1 MKRKKIEKG
10 LFLLMMTA
18 TVSLH
23 AQDVWDVDRCMDYAV
38 KNNHTVR
45 QRAFEVKNNKLD
57 KLQAIGN
64 FLPGLQGGIQAQYNY
79 GRNIDPETNTYKNV
93 KTFNNYYSLQST
105 LPIFY
110 GGSLVNQVRQA
121 RVNVLRGKAA
131 LQEERD
137 NVALETFQAYIQALY
152 CQGTVRMAKKKL
164 SESDSILYKTQVQEQ
179 VGLKGQ
185 ADVAQMEAQQAT
197 DAYNLTK
204 QQNLLAT
211 ALLNLRQKMNYPTD
225 EPLLLDS
232 TLLDSSV
239 FNHIELQTADKEEV
253 VRLAMQNNPT
263 LRKSEMNAKSTKIGR
278 YIAYGE
284 ALPSVYMFSGLSTS
298 YFKELHSSNYP
309 SFHEQFN
316 NNYGYYFGFTLSIP
330 ILNHF
335 KSYGNVKKARNNYL
349 IAKEQYEEQKLEL
362 RKLVEQAV
370 LDREGYLKESIRME
384 KKEESDAIAYQ
395 VTKRKYEEGLMTSLD
410 VQNNAATWLESQ
422 ANLLQSKLTYFLKCR
437 LVDYYKGEDIIK
449 RK

>member
-1 MKRKKIEKG
+1 M
-10 LFLLMMTA
+10 LTA
-18 TVSLH
+18 TVSLN

-38 KNNHTVR
+38 RNNHTIR
-45 QRAFEVKNNKLD
+45 QREFEVKNNKLD

-64 FLPGLQGGIQAQYNY
+64 FLPGAEGGIQAQYNY

-105 LPIFY
+105 LPLFY

-121 RVNVLRGKAA
+121 RINVLMGKAA

-137 NVALETFQAYIQALY
+137 NIALETFQAYIQALY

-164 SESDSILYKTQVQEQ
+164 SESDSLLYKTQIQEQ

-204 QQNLLAT
+204 QQNLLAA
-211 ALLNLRQKMNYPTD
+211 ALLNLRQKMNYSTD
-225 EPLLLDS
+225 EPLVLDS

-239 FNHIELQTADKEEV
+239 FNDIKLQTADKEEV
-253 VRLAMQNNPT
+253 VRLAMLNNPT
-263 LRKSEMNAKSTKIGR
+263 LRKSEMKTKSTKIGR
-278 YIAYGE
+278 YIAYGN
-284 ALPSVYMFSGLSTS
+284 ALPSVYMFGGISTS
-298 YFKELHSSNYP
+298 YFKELHSLNYP
-309 SFHEQFN
+309 SFHDQFN

-335 KSYGNVKKARNNYL
+335 KSYSNVKKARNNYL

-370 LDREGYLKESIRME
+370 LDREGYLKESIQME
-384 KKEESDAIAYQ
+384 KKEESDSIAYH

>member
-1 MKRKKIEKG
+1 M
-10 LFLLMMTA
+10 LTA
-18 TVSLH
+18 TVSLN

-38 KNNHTVR
+38 RNNHTIR
-45 QRAFEVKNNKLD
+45 QREFEVKNNKLD

-64 FLPGLQGGIQAQYNY
+64 FLPGVEGGIQAQYNY

-105 LPIFY
+105 LPLFY

-121 RVNVLRGKAA
+121 RINVLMGKAA

-137 NVALETFQAYIQALY
+137 NIALETFQAYIQALY

-164 SESDSILYKTQVQEQ
+164 SESDSLLYKTQIQEQ

-211 ALLNLRQKMNYPTD
+211 ALLNLRQKMNYSTD
-225 EPLLLDS
+225 EPLVLDS

-239 FNHIELQTADKEEV
+239 FNDIKLQTTDKEEV
-253 VRLAMQNNPT
+253 VKLAMLNNPT
-263 LRKSEMNAKSTKIGR
+263 LRKAEMNAKSTKIGR
-278 YIAYGE
+278 YIAYGN
-284 ALPSVYMFSGLSTS
+284 ALPSVYMFGGISTS

-309 SFHEQFN
+309 SFHNQFN

-370 LDREGYLKESIRME
+370 LDREGYLKESIQME
-384 KKEESDAIAYQ
+384 KKEESDSIAYH